1 MRKAL
6 LPRVYS
12 PDSLIP
18 DKLDDK
24 SKSGPMSLH
33 KGHSKTSW
41 RPLKRQQVVLVASEQ
56 NSIFAKK
63 GSETYIVQET
73 SNYQS
78 VKGRASVRREWQTD
92 KGRLWKRETKDGS
105 RGSRAGIRFLVRGW
119 MHRAGERGWMHG
131 AGAWMSQDP
140 SLNFEFSPIS
150 LHNVEP
156 FP

>member
-1 MRKAL
+1 MQSSVHSFFFTCSKNIRHKENTEYPQEITHEVLMRKAL

-78 VKGRASVRREWQTD
+78 VKGRASVRRE
-92 KGRLWKRETKDGS
+92 
-105 RGSRAGIRFLVRGW
+105 
-119 MHRAGERGWMHG
+119 
-131 AGAWMSQDP
+131 
-140 SLNFEFSPIS
+140 
-150 LHNVEP
+150 
-156 FP
+156 